1 MNQSIKIQC
10 SALVI
15 PRDNTN
21 RVSDKSDEKLG
32 VGLGTRLVY
41 WYRELC
47 TIFPYGLNDNVKGV
61 GSISRKIDSTVVWGL
76 FNKHSRR
83 NRKRGRKG
91 NRKYRDKDKVK
102 GDAETLLKGYK
113 KPGFVRTL
121 RGFVLGVAKNC
132 LHELVQLAEVI
143 LRDKHLP
150 QYLALIIKDII
161 RCRRGDLVIH
171 NHNSI
176 FQHSKPKSFIGV
188 YFHNKGI
195 EMINIAGILHSKVV
209 RDTIPTFFSDKET
222 PVVSYKYSKTIRSK
236 LFNHKQTVNE
246 IKFKSD
252 KQNSHSKCDCEKSEY
267 LYHPAG
273 HVLTGDLGIIKD
285 RVLRKLISKGPS
297 FREQNNINWQLNYE
311 ICAESVKEYKRKWA
325 NKEGV
330 DKNLLNEWEGTV
342 LSLLK
347 KRIDK
352 LKGKYGHR
360 VKVKQI
366 LRDRVHLQYL
376 KDFQDRYVLVPA
388 DKAGNNV
395 IIICKTYYTE
405 VICKELATKQ
415 GKPQTYHECSLSSSD
430 IIQKHLDFMKA
441 ERLQVP
447 LSMHQLPSFYWLPKL
462 HKDPYGNRFIAAS
475 NACTT
480 KPLSQLL
487 TACLTSV
494 LNHYQ
499 EYCKGIFNNSNVN
512 SFWVINNS
520 IDVLKIISN
529 INNSGR
535 VECFDS
541 YDFSTLYTSIPHQL
555 LKDSLKELIM
565 EAFLKRGATYL
576 VERRGRAYWSTQ
588 KGKFSISVTESQLVQ
603 YVEYLIDNN
612 YIYTSE

>member
-1 MNQSIKIQC
+1 MATIQRGQPPARQTKVVHSHP
-10 SALVI
+10 SALKEGAQFTYAI
-15 PRDNTN
+15 PQVCAYDAASSKPASVGRDVADVSTHAINAHSRTDATATVDSCGGSENAVDGGTVGCTCKVKKCDSKRCMTCKHLVEGDCFISNTTN
-21 RVSDKSDEKLG
+21 RRFRVLGSDTAMTWSTSNVVYLISCKRCGLQYVGETSQSLRCRFNNHRANLKRLGQQHIYRHFNSDGHSIDDLTIMPIEKI
-32 VGLGTRLVY
+32 VDSDDDRLSLHAKRLSREEY

-176 FQHSKPKSFIGV
+176 FQHNKPKSFIGV

-285 RVLRKLISKGPS
+285 RVQY
-297 FREQNNINWQLNYE
+297 FEN
-311 ICAESVKEYKRKWA
+311 
-325 NKEGV
+325 
-330 DKNLLNEWEGTV
+330 
-342 LSLLK
+342 LSLKVHPLESK
-347 KRIDK
+347 TI
-352 LKGKYGHR
+352 LIGNLIMKY
-360 VKVKQI
+360 
-366 LRDRVHLQYL
+366 
-376 KDFQDRYVLVPA
+376 A
-388 DKAGNNV
+388 
-395 IIICKTYYTE
+395 
-405 VICKELATKQ
+405 
-415 GKPQTYHECSLSSSD
+415 
-430 IIQKHLDFMKA
+430 
-441 ERLQVP
+441 
-447 LSMHQLPSFYWLPKL
+447 
-462 HKDPYGNRFIAAS
+462 
-475 NACTT
+475 
-480 KPLSQLL
+480 LSQ
-487 TACLTSV
+487 
-494 LNHYQ
+494 
-499 EYCKGIFNNSNVN
+499 
-512 SFWVINNS
+512 
-520 IDVLKIISN
+520 
-529 INNSGR
+529 
-535 VECFDS
+535 
-541 YDFSTLYTSIPHQL
+541 
-555 LKDSLKELIM
+555 
-565 EAFLKRGATYL
+565 
-576 VERRGRAYWSTQ
+576 
-588 KGKFSISVTESQLVQ
+588 
-603 YVEYLIDNN
+603 
-612 YIYTSE
+612 